1 MKHGNG
7 KEKLYIQELKK
18 QLVKQSDGTINEIE
32 AAIAAKEVTK
42 VLLKSGDSLDVKTV
56 RQTARWIVDKK
67 KKVDN
72 GTLSETKDGFIYDAE
87 ENKRY
92 KK

>member
-7 KEKLYIQELKK
+7 KEKVYIRELQK
-18 QLVKQSDGTINEIE
+18 QLVKQSNGAINEQE

-42 VLLKSGDSLDVKTV
+42 VLIKAGDSLNLKSI
-56 RQTARWIVDKK
+56 RQTARWIVDQKQ
-67 KKVDN
+67 KVDN
-72 GTLSETKDGFIYDAE
+72 GTLSETEDGYIYDAE

>member
-7 KEKLYIQELKK
+7 KEKVYIRELQK
-18 QLVKQSDGTINEIE
+18 QLVKQSDGAINEQE

-42 VLLKSGDSLDVKTV
+42 VLIKAGDSLNLKSI
-56 RQTARWIVDKK
+56 RQTARWIVEQKQ
-67 KKVDN
+67 KVDK
-72 GTLSETKDGFIYDAE
+72 GTLSETEDGYIYDAE